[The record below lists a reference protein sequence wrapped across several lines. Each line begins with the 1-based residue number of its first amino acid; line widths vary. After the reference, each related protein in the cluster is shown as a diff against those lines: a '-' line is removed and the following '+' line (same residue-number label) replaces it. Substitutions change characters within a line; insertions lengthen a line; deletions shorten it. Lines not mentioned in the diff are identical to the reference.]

1 MGTHGQILDLEEISA
16 LGTVWYLVGN
26 RERESWT
33 APKPAILVAFYS
45 LQFLC
50 LVFSAPE

>member
-1 MGTHGQILDLEEISA
+1 METHGQILDLEEISA
-16 LGTVWYLVGN
+16 LGTVWDLVGTG
-26 RERESWT
+26 RESWT
-33 APKPAILVAFYS
+33 APKPAICVAFYS